1 METNSTQQL
10 LGLIEEETG
19 VVGITPDMTFEQ
31 IGMDSLDYV
40 LLIQE
45 IRQKIGP
52 LTTKQ
57 AQSCTKVGDLL
68 EFLPK

>member
-57 AQSCTKVGDLL
+57 AQSCAKVSDLL